1 MAPLCRMPPYWI
13 ASSLQVSFTAL
24 PLPLMTLLTTLRNT
38 FDKWSLAE
46 AVWLAR
52 AMAWRRITGRDNK
65 ILEENKIVNELKVCG
80 YQVKS
85 QQDCF
90 VLVNEAHG
98 IKLFCRK
105 FSSDLHVLWQL
116 YLRHELTPL
125 IDLVNARQLPV
136 STVFDI
142 GSNIGLAAIR
152 LSHAFP
158 QARIYAVEP
167 APDNF
172 RLLKM
177 NVAANPIPAVLLNTG
192 VWHKAARL
200 YFDRSFRDGQDWSIA
215 LTEVPTGNPAE
226 YVDALSI
233 NDIVAQHGV
242 TTIDLLKIDIE
253 GGERY
258 IFNEAREGLE
268 FLAITCVI
276 AIEVH
281 DEFQIEDRIK
291 AILHEGGFSISH
303 SGEYLVGVREGAQPS
318 PNSLPA

>member
-1 MAPLCRMPPYWI
+1 
-13 ASSLQVSFTAL
+13 
-24 PLPLMTLLTTLRNT
+24 MTLLTTIRNT
-38 FDKWSLAE
+38 FDKWNLAE
-46 AVWLAR
+46 AARLAGATVR
-52 AMAWRRITGRDNK
+52 HRLTGSTNE
-65 ILEENKIVNELKVCG
+65 ILKENERLNALKANG
-80 YQVKS
+80 YRVAS
-85 QQDCF
+85 QGNCF
-90 VLVNEAHG
+90 VLTSEAQG

-105 FSSDLHVLWQL
+105 LSSDLLVLWQL
-116 YLRHELTPL
+116 YVRHEMAPL
-125 IDLVNARQLPV
+125 ITLIKVRKLPV
-136 STVFDI
+136 NTIFDI

-158 QARIYAVEP
+158 RARIFAVEP

-172 RLLKM
+172 RLLKL
-177 NVAANPIPAVLLNTG
+177 NVAANAIPAVLLPTG

-215 LTEVPTGNPAE
+215 LTEVPTGDPSA

-233 NDIVAQHGV
+233 NDITAQHGV

-268 FLAITCVI
+268 FLAITRVI

-281 DEFQIEDRIK
+281 NEFKIEDRIK
-291 AILHEGGFSISH
+291 AILQEAGFRISH
-303 SGEYLVGVREGAQPS
+303 SGEYLVGVRERAALPPASTPS
-318 PNSLPA
+318 